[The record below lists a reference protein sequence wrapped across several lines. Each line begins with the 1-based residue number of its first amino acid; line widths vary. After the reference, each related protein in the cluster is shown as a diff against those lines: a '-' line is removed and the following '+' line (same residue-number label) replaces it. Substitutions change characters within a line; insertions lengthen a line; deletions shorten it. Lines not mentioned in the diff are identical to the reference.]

1 MSSLLISNFTTQDLS
16 LDSAASSFLTFDL
29 TSFSLTPFGLTPLGL
44 TPLDLTSFGLTPF
57 GLTSV
62 GLTPLDLT
70 SFGLTPFG
78 LTSVSLTPLDLTSFF
93 SLTSLDLTCDLTPE
107 VPEDV
112 GGGKDLTLA
121 MASSSIFCAGKRK
134 HRHV

>member
-29 TSFSLTPFGLTPLGL
+29 TPFGL

-57 GLTSV
+57 GLTSF

-70 SFGLTPFG
+70 SF
-78 LTSVSLTPLDLTSFF
+78 DLTSFF

-107 VPEDV
+107 VPED

>member
-29 TSFSLTPFGLTPLGL
+29 TSFSLTPFGLTSLGL

-57 GLTSV
+57 GLTSF

-70 SFGLTPFG
+70 SF
-78 LTSVSLTPLDLTSFF
+78 DLTSFF